1 MRAAPPRGERL
12 CAALRL
18 VSLMKE
24 EVSEGLPDPP
34 TGAAAEAEAHAEAM
48 QQGSL
53 GAGTTL

>member
-1 MRAAPPRGERL
+1 M
-12 CAALRL
+12 
-18 VSLMKE
+18 SLTEE